1 MKNRWTYVFLGILI
15 MMCFGTV
22 YSWSVFRIPVELE
35 FSVTSAQSGMPY
47 MTSLAFYSAFM
58 CLTGKYLD
66 KYNPKKILI
75 LGSMLVSIGW
85 MLSYF
90 ANNIY
95 VLTLT
100 YGVIIGSG
108 VGIAYGVPM
117 TTVSKWFPEK
127 KGLAVG
133 LVLVGFGMSPLITA
147 PLASLIVAK
156 YGVIT
161 AFLILGIVFG
171 IITLILSLPFRYP
184 SESEA
189 TALVSK
195 SESSVQMGLN
205 TKEMT
210 SKKSFKWLYI
220 SFLIG
225 TTIGLKIVG
234 LTGNIGYNLI
244 NVASSD
250 MAIIISILAVFNGA
264 GRPFFGWFV
273 DKYSVEKAMFLSYI
287 MIIFAS
293 GLMLF
298 ANEGDLIIFIISFS
312 IFWFNLGG
320 WLAIAPSATMK
331 LYGSK
336 HYSQNYGLVFTAY
349 GIGAVVGVSLSGM
362 LLEKFSGYSALF
374 YLVVA
379 LSIIGLIIAKRL
391 KSLS

>member
-35 FSVTSAQSGMPY
+35 FSLTSAQSGMPY

-147 PLASLIVAK
+147 PLASLIVVK
-156 YGVIT
+156 YGVMT

-189 TALVSK
+189 TALVFK
-195 SESSVQMGLN
+195 SESLVQMGLN

-210 SKKSFKWLYI
+210 SEKSFKWLYI

-244 NVASSD
+244 KLASSD

-374 YLVVA
+374 YLVGA
-379 LSIIGLIIAKRL
+379 LSITGLVIAKRL
-391 KSLS
+391 KFLS